1 MAGMESEV
9 MNRGTLLRFSL
20 ALMMAALPMLNPPA
34 RAGMG
39 PVSTIRGQVMSFDE
53 RKVRLRV
60 GNSAIFVA
68 RDTIDERSLK
78 VGASVDSISPSSELF
93 PDRKNR

>member
-1 MAGMESEV
+1 MAVKAIERPGRAGSLWL
-9 MNRGTLLRFSL
+9 GILLVLLSF
-20 ALMMAALPMLNPPA
+20 PA

-39 PVSTIRGQVMSFDE
+39 PVSTIRGQVLSFDE

-60 GNSAIFVA
+60 GSSAIFVA

-78 VGASVDSISPSSELF
+78 VGAQVDSISPSSELF
-93 PDRKNR
+93 SDRKTR

>member
-1 MAGMESEV
+1 MAGMASEGLRPSV
-9 MNRGTLLRFSL
+9 SIRVGCVLLILF
-20 ALMMAALPMLNPPA
+20 AFPA

-53 RKVRLRV
+53 RKVRLKV

-78 VGASVDSISPSSELF
+78 LGAQVDSVSPSSELF
-93 PDRKNR
+93 PDRKTR

>member
-1 MAGMESEV
+1 V
-9 MNRGTLLRFSL
+9 L
-20 ALMMAALPMLNPPA
+20 
-34 RAGMG
+34 
-39 PVSTIRGQVMSFDE
+39 SFDE

-78 VGASVDSISPSSELF
+78 VGASVDSVSPSSELF